1 MVKRATPVASF
12 ILAFLVFLTL
22 SSPVIQ
28 SQSAVEEVFHEVDS
42 LRLVDEPIGLGLEA
56 FAKRLEAA
64 RISGREPLGL
74 VLAGGSARAYAHI
87 GVLEVLEA
95 HGIYPDFIVANS
107 MGAVIG
113 MLYAAGLSPA
123 AIGELVREVPSEAY
137 LRLVFPSRG
146 GLING
151 DAFVGAIERI
161 IGPLDIS
168 QTKIPIIVTAEDLK
182 TRRQVEMA
190 QGDFSRIMAT
200 TFAMPAI
207 FEPVPLGDF
216 LLIDGGVTNI
226 VPLEIAARYSKNL
239 IVSTALYDKA
249 MTFDNP
255 LSVINRAIDIGKTRA
270 GMRNLLQ
277 AKPMVIRNEVE
288 DISYMEFATPGRI
301 IEIGKKSAEA
311 AIASILTRLGPE
323 IRRDGPGPEVLEARI
338 RYTGS
343 IGSDIALLK
352 GGAFPDMVPSLR
364 YRLDIKVANDF
375 ERESMALEGQS
386 YAGLSMAGATGRLRA
401 ALGFRA
407 GLGDEEGRAWGMF
420 ASFAANPFHTF
431 TASGEV
437 RLWGDFGPWS
447 AAVDIDSLE
456 ILASG
461 GWRTGGPLLSL
472 ALETHGVWEFCFDTQ
487 TVSWELR
494 PQAEVKTNFSF
505 SRGTL
510 PDRFPAFAQAKG
522 GAFLFG
528 TGASLSYGPEWTLKA
543 GIARRGITAA
553 RGRWMGRID
562 LSGVGAELENE
573 DGFRGLPPERSGIY
587 VGVANFDV
595 AWLANILDFSLGE
608 IVLVKN
614 IEAGPYY
621 DLAWSSSFQGDTS
634 ETAFYA
640 GLFLNL
646 TASFA
651 GLAPLDVAFFAGMGT
666 GYNPIVGLRASRLF
680 PAFR

>member
-12 ILAFLVFLTL
+12 ILAFFVFLTL

-301 IEIGKKSAEA
+301 IEIGKK
-311 AIASILTRLGPE
+311 
-323 IRRDGPGPEVLEARI
+323 
-338 RYTGS
+338 
-343 IGSDIALLK
+343 
-352 GGAFPDMVPSLR
+352 
-364 YRLDIKVANDF
+364 
-375 ERESMALEGQS
+375 
-386 YAGLSMAGATGRLRA
+386 
-401 ALGFRA
+401 
-407 GLGDEEGRAWGMF
+407 
-420 ASFAANPFHTF
+420 
-431 TASGEV
+431 
-437 RLWGDFGPWS
+437 
-447 AAVDIDSLE
+447 
-456 ILASG
+456 
-461 GWRTGGPLLSL
+461 
-472 ALETHGVWEFCFDTQ
+472 
-487 TVSWELR
+487 
-494 PQAEVKTNFSF
+494 
-505 SRGTL
+505 
-510 PDRFPAFAQAKG
+510 
-522 GAFLFG
+522 
-528 TGASLSYGPEWTLKA
+528 
-543 GIARRGITAA
+543 
-553 RGRWMGRID
+553 
-562 LSGVGAELENE
+562 
-573 DGFRGLPPERSGIY
+573 
-587 VGVANFDV
+587 
-595 AWLANILDFSLGE
+595 
-608 IVLVKN
+608 
-614 IEAGPYY
+614 
-621 DLAWSSSFQGDTS
+621 
-634 ETAFYA
+634 
-640 GLFLNL
+640 
-646 TASFA
+646 
-651 GLAPLDVAFFAGMGT
+651 
-666 GYNPIVGLRASRLF
+666 
-680 PAFR
+680 